1 MNELTEKRAGV
12 PGCNVTI
19 ENRERISLSGI
30 VRMDSFDDGEV
41 AARCESSS
49 VTVYGQGLH
58 ITRLDLEN
66 GILIVDGFISGV
78 EYADAEN
85 HGGFLSRLFK

>member
-1 MNELTEKRAGV
+1 MNELTEKRPGV
-12 PGCNVTI
+12 TGCNVTI

-41 AARCESSS
+41 SARCESSS
-49 VTVYGQGLH
+49 VTVFGQGLH
-58 ITRLDLEN
+58 ITRLDLDN
-66 GILIVDGFISGV
+66 GILIVDGFIAGV

-85 HGGFLSRLFK
+85 RGSLFSRLFK